1 MRMMIYTVTFC
12 LKNVATQLRATK
24 SLWLR
29 SNQVTGCPP
38 CGEGGGGSG
47 GWVGSQALCD
57 WLGQ

>member
-1 MRMMIYTVTFC
+1 MRMMIYTVTYC

-47 GWVGSQALCD
+47 GWV
-57 WLGQ
+57 